1 MTLDVEEVRRRV
13 MTCGDVFALVGGPGG
28 VGTPVPPGRY
38 IEGVRDLDPGVEVH
52 VKARWGFTVDRLT
65 AQVYDVLGAL
75 CRPVH
80 VVIDDVQTP
89 LDDAVVAT
97 PPTAPAPR
105 PLADPEL
112 ADRDLPAAAAS
123 RPDSGAGID
132 ATVVVPAAGVD
143 AVVVVVEVDQPDPE
157 SGPV

>member
-38 IEGVRDLDPGVEVH
+38 VEGVRDLDPGVEVH

-65 AQVYDVLGAL
+65 AQVSDVLGAL

-89 LDDAVVAT
+89 LDDAVVAIAR
-97 PPTAPAPR
+97 TAPAPS
-105 PLADPEL
+105 PLADREL
-112 ADRDLPAAAAS
+112 ADRDQPAAAAS
-123 RPDSGAGID
+123 RADRRAGID
-132 ATVVVPAAGVD
+132 AAVVVPTAGVD
-143 AVVVVVEVDQPDPE
+143 AVVVVVEVDQPDPD
-157 SGPV
+157 GGRL

>member
-1 MTLDVEEVRRRV
+1 VTLDVEEVRRRV
-13 MTCGDVFALVGGPGG
+13 MTCGDVFDVVGGPGG

-38 IEGVRDLDPGVEVH
+38 VEGVRDLDPGVEVH

-89 LDDAVVAT
+89 LDHAADAT
-97 PPTAPAPR
+97 PQTGPAPSALGEPER
-105 PLADPEL
+105 P
-112 ADRDLPAAAAS
+112 DRDLPAAAGL
-123 RPDSGAGID
+123 RPDRRPALD
-132 ATVVVPAAGVD
+132 ATVVVPTAEVD
-143 AVVVVVEVDQPDPE
+143 ALVVVVEVDQPDPDD
-157 SGPV
+157 GRL